1 VILGVIVSALF
12 FSWSHA
18 KKINIKISYNRD
30 DWKIYGL
37 QGTLFFASVKNFHE
51 LFSVQEDPDNVII
64 DFESV
69 RVVDHSAIMLIDNLA
84 NKYKSLGK
92 NLHLI
97 NLNSDCLKILES
109 AKDMIQVNLLDTVK
123 AARLLAEDKS
133 KRNAQ
138 LALRLKQSKIF

>member
-1 VILGVIVSALF
+1 
-12 FSWSHA
+12 
-18 KKINIKISYNRD
+18 
-30 DWKIYGL
+30 
-37 QGTLFFASVKNFHE
+37 
-51 LFSVQEDPDNVII
+51 
-64 DFESV
+64 
-69 RVVDHSAIMLIDNLA
+69 MLIDNLA